1 MLAAKKD
8 GRRARTT
15 LLSWRN
21 SEQGD
26 THMEKSK
33 TLAVDIGGTGIK
45 AALLDENGQMIGKRS
60 RVPTPP
66 KPVAPE
72 VLTATIDEAVSHVD
86 IAPTI
91 LDLFGIPAPDYMDGA
106 ALSVGERNGSIKTA
120 EPEA

>member
-8 GRRARTT
+8 GRSPRTA
-15 LLSWRN
+15 LLSTRN

-72 VLTATIDEAVSHVD
+72 VLTATIDEAVTSLGGGFDRASVGFPG
-86 IAPTI
+86 AVREGKV
-91 LDLFGIPAPDYMDGA
+91 LPAPNLGTEGLA
-106 ALSVGERNGSIKTA
+106 GF
-120 EPEA
+120 